1 MLNRMHA
8 LLDDRRARPAALPA
22 AVLALALV
30 VTVAACSGSP
40 TATASPSAEE
50 TDMAGFVLSSP
61 SFVAGGTIP
70 IKHSCDGS
78 DVSPALGWTGAP
90 ASTAALALIVDDP
103 DARGFIHWVVYNIPG
118 SDTGGLPEGAGPAG
132 NPPQGRNDF
141 GRTGWGGPCPPGG
154 THHYRFTLYALS
166 APLSLSGTPS
176 ASEVRNALGGSLLG
190 QTTLTATYTRQK

>member
-1 MLNRMHA
+1 MCA
-8 LLDDRRARPAALPA
+8 LPDDQRARPAALPA

-30 VTVAACSGSP
+30 AVVAACSSNAA
-40 TATASPSAEE
+40 ATASPSAEE

-70 IKHSCDGS
+70 IKHTCDGS
-78 DVSPALGWTGAP
+78 DVSPALAWEGAP

-118 SDTGGLPEGAGPAG
+118 SAAGGLPEGAGSAG
-132 NPPQGRNDF
+132 KPPQGRNDF

-166 APLSLSGTPS
+166 TQLPLSGTPS
-176 ASEVRNALGGSLLG
+176 ANDVRNALGQLLLG